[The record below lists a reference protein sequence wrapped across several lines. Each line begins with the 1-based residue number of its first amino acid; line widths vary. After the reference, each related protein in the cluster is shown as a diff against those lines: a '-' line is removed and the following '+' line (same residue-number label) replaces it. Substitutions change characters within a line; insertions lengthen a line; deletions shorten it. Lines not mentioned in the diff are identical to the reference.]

1 MLKEKHAGDM
11 SAIAS
16 TEMASMSM
24 REEQQNRSAMSRRA
38 DDKAGAIS
46 NKIAS
51 KVRYSQ
57 RATVDIEVL
66 KAVLCR
72 NQGNLRI
79 GNSSEHAKRRHAAKY
94 GAAATVSRT
103 SHVGT
108 IGSAR
113 RQGTGL

>member
-1 MLKEKHAGDM
+1 M

-66 KAVLCR
+66 KAVYCTVTRATCALE
-72 NQGNLRI
+72 I
-79 GNSSEHAKRRHAAKY
+79 RRSTPNA
-94 GAAATVSRT
+94 GMLPSTVPQRPSRE
-103 SHVGT
+103 
-108 IGSAR
+108 R
-113 RQGTGL
+113 LM